1 MMRRLLVSTGLVVS
15 LGIFGAGCA
24 SAPVVAAEKAAAS
37 VLISDKQE
45 AELGQ
50 QLHQELAKQGIQ
62 YVQDQEVLNYVQ
74 GLATPIL
81 QAANAKRPGVKWHVH
96 VVQAPE
102 INAFAT
108 PGGHLYIHTGLI
120 KAAKN
125 EAELAG
131 VIAHEAGHVVGRHSA
146 RNMVQAFGLQTIAS
160 IALGEN
166 PSMLKQV
173 AASVVAQGA
182 MLRHSRQQETEA
194 DELGAQLTR
203 RAGWDPHGLI
213 GFFQTLQKQSGDT
226 PGALAWFSTHPPTG
240 DRISHLQQYISSNN
254 LRGGQQSRPQTQLSA
269 IQQKLPATGTGG
281 GGGTT
286 R

>member
-1 MMRRLLVSTGLVVS
+1 MRQLLVATGLVVS
-15 LGIFGAGCA
+15 FGTFGAGCA
-24 SAPVVAAEKAAAS
+24 TAPVVAAEKAAAS

-45 AELGQ
+45 EELGQ

-62 YVQDQEVLNYVQ
+62 YVKDPQITNYVQ
-74 GLATPIL
+74 QMATPIL
-81 QAANAKRPGVKWHVH
+81 QAANQKRKGVNWHVH
-96 VVQAPE
+96 VVQSPE

-108 PGGHLYIHTGLI
+108 PGGHLYINTGLI
-120 KAAKN
+120 KAAQS

-173 AASVVAQGA
+173 AASIVAQGA
-182 MLRHSRQQETEA
+182 MLNHSRSQETEA
-194 DELGAQLTR
+194 DELGAELAR
-203 RAGWDPHGLI
+203 RANWDPNGLI
-213 GFFQTLQKQSGDT
+213 GFFQTLQKQQGQT
-226 PGALAWFSTHPPTG
+226 PGVLKWFSTHPPAG
-240 DRISHLQQYISSNN
+240 DRISHLKQYIANNN
-254 LRGGQQSRPQTQLSA
+254 LRGGQQNKAQAQLST
-269 IQQKLPATGTGG
+269 IQQMLPAGGTGG
-281 GGGTT
+281 GGGTG